1 MTGASKCLWEK
12 LGLRPKPCAP
22 RAKTFLGRKVLDS
35 KELYPKNAILFLQ
48 SFLKE
53 SARGN
58 FFSKKFPLAFY
69 CFYSYHSSLISSLRS
84 EES

>member
-48 SFLKE
+48 SFFE
-53 SARGN
+53 GEREREM
-58 FFSKKFPLAFY
+58 
-69 CFYSYHSSLISSLRS
+69 SLTVTMLCYAKRRDDGV
-84 EES
+84 